1 MDLARKDQKELDE
14 SSGGHWALAEYLI
27 EKFSKSLFPHYRRA
41 GSQFSFLH
49 MSPLAWGF
57 MEYKST
63 KTSTCFLSGVTK
75 NRSLCIQ
82 AGSKLAAG
90 MCMVYEAWLNAAV
103 SCYNSILSLLH
114 PQLHG

>member
-49 MSPLAWGF
+49 M
-57 MEYKST
+57 
-63 KTSTCFLSGVTK
+63 
-75 NRSLCIQ
+75 
-82 AGSKLAAG
+82 
-90 MCMVYEAWLNAAV
+90 
-103 SCYNSILSLLH
+103 
-114 PQLHG
+114 